1 MKVATRLRASM
12 ALTIGLSALGLA
24 FVAASVAITTSTVDG
39 NARLQKLVSNLY
51 EIRILSLE
59 YENASLDR
67 TARQWRTLHRQVGER
82 ISAFEDMR
90 PEILEAYR
98 NAGASFE
105 AIVAMGEVVSESGLE
120 ARARAQRF
128 ATLHIEA
135 QRIIDWAKRDAEL
148 KSARLLAALRDAGIG
163 IAAALSVVALVAITL
178 VARLGRHVL
187 ASIGALADG
196 TARIAKGDFSPRL
209 AVPGGDELAG
219 LADSFDSMA
228 SELQASYADLETK
241 NAELERFTYT
251 VSHDL
256 KSPLIT
262 IRGFLGYLVE
272 DAESGDVQ
280 RLHEDVGRITD
291 AAAKMERLLGDLLAL
306 SRIGRMA
313 NPPERFPMR
322 GALDE
327 ALSRVE
333 GPMKASGA
341 TIRVGELGEASADRE
356 RIIEVWQNLV
366 ENAIKY
372 AKPGVPPALE
382 AASEPRDGRRAFL
395 LRDNGIGIKGEY
407 RDKAFALFEKID
419 PKSEGTGIG
428 LALVKRIVEVHG
440 GRVWI
445 EDGVDGGS
453 TFIFTL
459 ADGGSDSAA

>member
-1 MKVATRLRASM
+1 MKVATRLRLAI
-12 ALTIGLSALGLA
+12 AFTIGLSTLGLA
-24 FVAASVAITTSTVDG
+24 FVGASLVITTTTVNG
-39 NARLQKLVSNLY
+39 NARLQRLVSNLY

-59 YENASLDR
+59 YEHASLER
-67 TARQWRTLHRQVGER
+67 TARQWRALYLQIAEGV
-82 ISAFEDMR
+82 SAFDDMR

-105 AIVAMGEVVSESGLE
+105 AIVAAGEPGDDASLK

-128 ATLHIEA
+128 ASLHIET
-135 QRIIDWAKRDAEL
+135 QRVIDWAKRDAEL
-148 KSARLLAALRDAGIG
+148 KTTRLLLALRDAGIG
-163 IAAALSVVALVAITL
+163 LAAAMSSIAVVAIAL

-187 ASIGALADG
+187 SSIGSLGDG
-196 TARIAKGDFSPRL
+196 TARIARGDFSLRL
-209 AVPGGDELAG
+209 PASGGDELAA
-219 LADSFDSMA
+219 LASSFNAMA
-228 SELQASYADLETK
+228 ADLEASYADLETK

-272 DAESGDVQ
+272 DAESGDTE
-280 RLHEDVGRITD
+280 RLREDVGRVTD

-306 SRIGRMA
+306 SRVGRMV

-322 GALDE
+322 LALDE

-333 GPMKASGA
+333 GPVRASGA
-341 TIRVGELGEASADRE
+341 AIRIGELGEALADRE
-356 RIIEVWQNLV
+356 RVIEVWQNLV

-382 AASEPRDGRRAFL
+382 ATSEPRNGQNAFL
-395 LRDNGIGIKGEY
+395 LRDNGIGIKSEY
-407 RDKAFALFEKID
+407 RDKAFALFEKLD
-419 PKSEGTGIG
+419 PRSEGTGIG

>member
-1 MKVATRLRASM
+1 M

-24 FVAASVAITTSTVDG
+24 FVAASVVITTSTMDG

-59 YENASLDR
+59 YENENLDR
-67 TARQWRTLHRQVGER
+67 TARQWRTLHLQVGEG
-82 ISAFEDMR
+82 IAAFEDMR

-98 NAGASFE
+98 NAGDAFE
-105 AIVAMGEVVSESGLE
+105 AIVAMGDVGSGSGLE

-148 KSARLLAALRDAGIG
+148 KSARLLAALRDVGIG
-163 IAAALSVVALVAITL
+163 IAAALSVVALVAISL

-196 TARIAKGDFSPRL
+196 TARIAKGDFSLRL
-209 AVPGGDELAG
+209 AVAGGDELAG
-219 LADSFDSMA
+219 LAASFDSMA
-228 SELQASYADLETK
+228 SDLQASYADLETK

-272 DAESGDVQ
+272 DAESGDSQ
-280 RLHEDVGRITD
+280 RLREDIGRITD

-322 GALDE
+322 AAFDE
-327 ALSRVE
+327 ALARV
-333 GPMKASGA
+333 GGAIASSGA
-341 TIRVGELGEASADRE
+341 RVSSLELGEAFADRE
-356 RIIEVWQNLV
+356 RIVEVWQNLV

-372 AKPGVPPALE
+372 SKPGVTPVLVAGAE
-382 AASEPRDGRRAFL
+382 ARDGRSAFF
-395 LRDNGIGIKGEY
+395 LRDNGIGIDRKY
-407 RDKAFALFEKID
+407 REKAFALFEKIN

-440 GRVWI
+440 GRVWV
-445 EDGVDGGS
+445 EDGIDGGS

-459 ADGGSDSAA
+459 ADGGPDSAA

>member
-1 MKVATRLRASM
+1 MRVATRLKIAI
-12 ALTIGLSALGLA
+12 ALTIGLSTLGLA
-24 FVAASVAITTSTVDG
+24 FVAASLVVTTTTVDG

-59 YENASLDR
+59 YENANLDR
-67 TARQWRTLHRQVGER
+67 TARQWRALYRQVGDG
-82 ISAFEDMR
+82 ISTFDDMR
-90 PEILEAYR
+90 PEILVAYR

-105 AIVAMGEVVSESGLE
+105 AIVAMGALEDRTGME

-128 ATLHIEA
+128 ATLHIET
-135 QRIIDWAKRDAEL
+135 QRVIDWAKRDAEL
-148 KSARLLAALRDAGIG
+148 KTTRLLRALRDAGIG
-163 IAAALSVVALVAITL
+163 IAAAMFSIGFVAIAL
-178 VARLGRHVL
+178 VARLGRHIL
-187 ASIGALADG
+187 SSIDSLGDG
-196 TARIAKGDFSPRL
+196 TARIARGEFSLRL
-209 AVPGGDELAG
+209 PASGGDELSG
-219 LADSFDSMA
+219 LASSFNAMA
-228 SELQASYADLETK
+228 SGLEASYADLETK

-272 DAESGDVQ
+272 DAESGDTT
-280 RLHEDVGRITD
+280 RLREDIGRITA

-306 SRIGRMA
+306 SRIGRKA

-322 GALDE
+322 VALDE

-333 GPMKASGA
+333 GSMNASGA
-341 TIRVGELGEASADRE
+341 TVRVGELGEAFADRE

-395 LRDNGIGIKGEY
+395 LRDNGIGIKDEY

-445 EDGVDGGS
+445 EDGIDGGS